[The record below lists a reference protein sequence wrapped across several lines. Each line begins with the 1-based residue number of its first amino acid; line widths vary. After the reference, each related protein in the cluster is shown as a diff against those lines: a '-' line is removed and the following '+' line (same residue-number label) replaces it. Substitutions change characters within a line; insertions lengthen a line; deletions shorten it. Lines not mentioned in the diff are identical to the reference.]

1 MRYPLLIFV
10 VWIFC
15 AGTTDAGQDF
25 VRLAA
30 LDVTVWSQRTEAK
43 QPVIIFSHGF
53 HGCAT
58 QSRFLMEA
66 FAADGYL
73 VFAPN
78 HRDATCNGGK
88 GSWLS
93 RAEIPFRDPGTW
105 NESTYRDRADDIHH
119 LVGAIGTDNRF
130 RPRADLS
137 RVALAG
143 HSLGG
148 YTVLGL
154 AGAWPSWKLP
164 GVKAVLALS
173 PYTQPFVEQGT
184 LVALSAPVMFQG
196 GTLDVGTT
204 PTLQRASGAYDQS
217 PEPKYFVEFEKAGH
231 FAWADVGRT
240 AHEEIV
246 TYSRAFIN
254 HYVKGEPAK
263 PPLTKKIPGVAL
275 IRYASELGKN

>member
-15 AGTTDAGQDF
+15 AGTTEAGQDF

-119 LVGAIGTDNRF
+119 LVGAIGTDNRSRWALPGWLYSSWF
-130 RPRADLS
+130 SR
-137 RVALAG
+137 RVAKLETPRRQGGACPFSLHPTVCRTRHSCCFVSAG
-143 HSLGG
+143 DVSGRHAGCGYYPDAAKSLGR
-148 YTVLGL
+148 L
-154 AGAWPSWKLP
+154 
-164 GVKAVLALS
+164 
-173 PYTQPFVEQGT
+173 
-184 LVALSAPVMFQG
+184 
-196 GTLDVGTT
+196 
-204 PTLQRASGAYDQS
+204 
-217 PEPKYFVEFEKAGH
+217 
-231 FAWADVGRT
+231 
-240 AHEEIV
+240 
-246 TYSRAFIN
+246 
-254 HYVKGEPAK
+254 
-263 PPLTKKIPGVAL
+263 
-275 IRYASELGKN
+275 